1 VRGNSSRGL
10 ASPFTLVVIA
20 DLLGI
25 PDEDRDSFISGLFA
39 IGDGGYAEVL
49 VDEVPEEYLDAV
61 AEAVSCCPEQAIKT
75 VEGE

>member
-1 VRGNSSRGL
+1 MK
-10 ASPFTLVVIA
+10 AVV
-20 DLLGI
+20 
-25 PDEDRDSFISGLFA
+25 DEDRCRGHGMCLTICPEVFA

-49 VDEVPEEYLDAV
+49 VDDVPAEHEAAV